1 MMGKFQ
7 HPKVDA
13 KEVNGRFDPE
23 TLRMVFLPDVPP
35 DVQNA
40 WFLVRHPFMSPKAHG
55 QIFAGPFYLQPLF
68 LDFHTCHFV

>member
-13 KEVNGRFDPE
+13 KEVNERFDPE

-35 DVQNA
+35 QSYKESKRV
-40 WFLVRHPFMSPKAHG
+40 LGRTRHC
-55 QIFAGPFYLQPLF
+55 Y
-68 LDFHTCHFV
+68 